1 MSENLADRFEQ
12 LSQLLVDGVE
22 FWQQVPFK
30 TEQLDWQKN
39 YRPLWQAL
47 QRVDD
52 EQLQRFEDDPEQ
64 AESWLTAWLP
74 VTALQQLSGIPA
86 TGQTALSLP
95 STWGDHMPGRK
106 WQQVCAFVSG
116 VTIASPAHLL
126 EWCAGKGHLARTI
139 SRLHQVPVTALEW
152 QASLCEEGER
162 LSRSQNTSV
171 TAVAQDVL
179 ADSVCQHLQ
188 ADSHVLALHA
198 CGDLHR
204 RLIALATP
212 EKMQRITLAPCCYHL
227 TEQPVY
233 QPLSRRGQQICA
245 DLQLSIS
252 REQLRL
258 AVQETV
264 TAPAYVRRQR
274 RQASIWRLAFD
285 LLRQTLQQDSQYLSM
300 PSIPY
305 GQLPA
310 AFADF
315 CLQQAEQLGC
325 SIPDQT
331 DFAHWLQQGEVRYRQ
346 VRLAE
351 VVRHLYRRPLEVWL
365 VLDRALALEEQGFS
379 VALSTFC
386 ARELTPRNI
395 LLSAHR
401 P

>member
-1 MSENLADRFEQ
+1 MSENLADRFEL
-12 LSQLLVDGVE
+12 LSQLLVEGAE

-64 AESWLTAWLP
+64 TESWLTAWLP

-162 LSRSQNTSV
+162 LSRNQNTSV
-171 TAVAQDVL
+171 TAVTQDVL
-179 ADSVCQHLQ
+179 ADSVYQHLQ

-212 EKMQRITLAPCCYHL
+212 EKNKKDLVEAYSYLGYYHFIKH
-227 TEQPVY
+227 EFE
-233 QPLSRRGQQICA
+233 
-245 DLQLSIS
+245 IS
-252 REQLRL
+252 KKYWNN
-258 AVQETV
+258 VET
-264 TAPAYVRRQR
+264 
-274 RQASIWRLAFD
+274 
-285 LLRQTLQQDSQYLSM
+285 
-300 PSIPY
+300 
-305 GQLPA
+305 
-310 AFADF
+310 
-315 CLQQAEQLGC
+315 
-325 SIPDQT
+325 
-331 DFAHWLQQGEVRYRQ
+331 
-346 VRLAE
+346 
-351 VVRHLYRRPLEVWL
+351 
-365 VLDRALALEEQGFS
+365 EEQDFH
-379 VALSTFC
+379 
-386 ARELTPRNI
+386 
-395 LLSAHR
+395 AHGK
-401 P
+401 